1 MAVWELRVS
10 ARRRSLSV
18 EVHPDLRVIV
28 RAPRHLSRSVVEDWV
43 ASRSCWIEHQLERF
57 RLQGHRRPPPP
68 AYASGE
74 RHLFLGRSCVLEVLA
89 AARPAVTLD
98 GETLRIAV
106 RGEAGGA
113 TVRRALER
121 WYRERAAEVFD
132 EALRRHFGWFA
143 ARGHRPPIIRIRSM
157 VSRWGS
163 LSAPAAR
170 VGAAVAAPAPR
181 RMSLNLA
188 LIRTPLEC
196 IEYVVVHELCH
207 LEERG
212 HGAGFYQLMDQRLP
226 GWRARRRQLEAA
238 RLLG

>member
-1 MAVWELRVS
+1 MADWELRAS

-28 RAPRHLSRSVVEDWV
+28 RAPRHLARSVVEAWV
-43 ASRSCWIEHQLERF
+43 AGRSRWIERQLERF
-57 RLQGHRRPPPP
+57 RLEDQRRPPPP

-74 RHLFLGRSCVLEVLA
+74 RHLFLGQPRVLEVRGHS
-89 AARPAVTLD
+89 RPAVMLE
-98 GETLRIAV
+98 GERLRIAV
-106 RGEAGGA
+106 RGEADEGA
-113 TVRRALER
+113 VRRALAR

-163 LSAPAAR
+163 LSAPVPR
-170 VGAAVAAPAPR
+170 RGAAAPR
-181 RMSLNLA
+181 RMSLNLE
-188 LIRTPLEC
+188 LIRAPLEC
-196 IEYVVVHELCH
+196 IDYVVVHELCH

-212 HGAGFYQLMDQRLP
+212 HGAGFHELMAQRLP
-226 GWRARRRQLEAA
+226 DWRERRRRLEAA

>member
-1 MAVWELRVS
+1 MAAWELRVS

-28 RAPRHLSRSVVEDWV
+28 RAPRHLAHSVIEAWV
-43 ASRSCWIEHQLERF
+43 ASRSRWIEHQLERF
-57 RLQGHRRPPPP
+57 RLQGHQRPPPP
-68 AYASGE
+68 VYTSGE
-74 RHLFLGRSCVLEVLA
+74 RHLFLGSPCVLEVLA

-106 RGEAGGA
+106 RGEADGA

-132 EALRRHFGWFA
+132 EALHRHFGWFA
-143 ARGHRPPIIRIRSM
+143 ARGHQPPIIRIRSM

-163 LSAPAAR
+163 LSAPAR
-170 VGAAVAAPAPR
+170 RGGAAAAAAPR

-188 LIRTPLEC
+188 LIRAPLEC

-207 LEERG
+207 LEQRG
-212 HGAGFYQLMDQRLP
+212 HGAGFYKLMTQHLP
-226 GWRARRRQLEAA
+226 EWRERRRQLEVA

>member
-1 MAVWELRVS
+1 MAAWELRVS

-28 RAPRHLSRSVVEDWV
+28 RAPRHLARSVIEDWV
-43 ASRSCWIEHQLERF
+43 ASRSRWIEGQLERF
-57 RLQGHRRPPPP
+57 RLQGHQRPPPP

-74 RHLFLGRSCVLEVLA
+74 RHLFLGRPRVLEVLA
-89 AARPAVTLD
+89 DARPAVTLA

-106 RGEAGGA
+106 RGKADGA

-132 EALRRHFGWFA
+132 EALHRHFDWFA
-143 ARGHRPPIIRIRSM
+143 ARGHQPPVIRIRSM

-163 LSAPAAR
+163 LSAPAPR
-170 VGAAVAAPAPR
+170 GCAATSAASPR

-188 LIRTPLEC
+188 LIRAPLEC
-196 IEYVVVHELCH
+196 IEYVVIHELCH
-207 LEERG
+207 LEQRG
-212 HGAGFYQLMDQRLP
+212 HGAGFYKLMTQHLP
-226 GWRARRRQLEAA
+226 EWRERRRQLEAA
-238 RLLG
+238 RLLA